1 MLHILKNNRGVGH
14 IDTGIKIIIAVVI
27 GAVVLGG
34 IYALFATVII
44 PEMNHDVQDMMHY
57 EEDAVSYRYDTF
69 EMSVNS
75 LQYSYDGS
83 TWMSANVPEYS
94 DNAVIKKVVNS
105 ADGDMTLAMVVDN
118 YSVYL
123 IETDDNGANW
133 KQVYS
138 AGKYSTSTKPIK
150 YSLSQRADG
159 KYSMSIQ
166 TYDSKTATS
175 GWLYEF
181 KSDNGLVWQRDGS
194 PWMVF

>member
-1 MLHILKNNRGVGH
+1 M
-14 IDTGIKIIIAVVI
+14 
-27 GAVVLGG
+27 
-34 IYALFATVII
+34 TV
-44 PEMNHDVQDMMHY
+44 
-57 EEDAVSYRYDTF
+57 S
-69 EMSVNS
+69 
-75 LQYSYDGS
+75 
-83 TWMSANVPEYS
+83 EYS

-159 KYSMSIQ
+159 KYSMFIQ